1 VVDEG
6 DRAVGRIH
14 RPNQA
19 YILRNSQIA
28 AAGEGN
34 APVAVFQQI
43 HQFPKN
49 PGKVGSV
56 DFVNDEHA
64 AAVPVGGPLAEVE
77 ETFRTVDVAT
87 ALALSRGHASVLLGK
102 LAGDGLER
110 IGRGLYRHA
119 TASAAPREGSLPARI
134 LAWAT
139 RRGKPFGIGDVRRRF
154 RLTDGHAG
162 MLLSKLASG
171 PHAIRRA
178 RRGLYEAH

>member
-1 VVDEG
+1 MPTVTFRLG
-6 DRAVGRIH
+6 PSALGALARGRAVV
-14 RPNQA
+14 
-19 YILRNSQIA
+19 LRA
-28 AAGEGN
+28 DDGAAGAARAG
-34 APVAVFQQI
+34 ATGPRA
-43 HQFPKN
+43 
-49 PGKVGSV
+49 GS
-56 DFVNDEHA
+56 HA
-64 AAVPVGGPLAEVE
+64 DRILKWADLRATP
-77 ETFRTVDVAT
+77 FRTVDVAT